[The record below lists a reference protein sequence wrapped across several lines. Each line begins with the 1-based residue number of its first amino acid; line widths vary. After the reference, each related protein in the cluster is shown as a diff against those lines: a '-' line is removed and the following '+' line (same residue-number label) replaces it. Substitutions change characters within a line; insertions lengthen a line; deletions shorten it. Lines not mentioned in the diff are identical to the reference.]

1 MIVKRDRYVI
11 YLIPCLLNNKSYLFR
26 NGDRSDLA
34 AVEVNS
40 MNGSFDQII

>member
-1 MIVKRDRYVI
+1 MIVKRDRHVI
-11 YLIPCLLNNKSYLFR
+11 YNNKSYLFI
-26 NGDRSDLA
+26 NGNRSDLA